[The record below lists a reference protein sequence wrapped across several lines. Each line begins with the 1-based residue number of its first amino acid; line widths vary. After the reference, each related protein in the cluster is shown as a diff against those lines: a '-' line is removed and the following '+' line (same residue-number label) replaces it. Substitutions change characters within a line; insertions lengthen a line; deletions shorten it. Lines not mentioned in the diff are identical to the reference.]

1 MCTYK
6 CMCIHTHTHTY
17 VYVHLAPD
25 PAEPRARECARWGFP
40 KANSILHVRETVR
53 LHESVWG
60 VSATA
65 MERRHVSVKA
75 RCPHWDIE
83 DARAPLHALTVAMQ
97 AVAIRQEAD
106 TECKL
111 YDVCIHTSIRVH
123 MFICMSMC
131 LYWYVC
137 TGAPGQTASTAHD
150 TNISAQVPCCADTC
164 HLFPCM
170 NSLKPS
176 LGDTDA
182 AAWLPKPG
190 TRDRTPAPG
199 LGLFATEH
207 VPKHTWIASFGP
219 MTWTSKK
226 KEKDA
231 KSPAAN
237 SNVARNGYS
246 LPFNKPTALGHS
258 SVWGTPQRGWQG
270 RYHGP
275 WINHTCCAWHCN
287 TEFVPDEDAHTYNVV
302 TTHVVAKRQEYLA
315 NYMAGYA
322 RPHNAAFERC
332 FGDVC
337 VCCACTHSTPH
348 CHP

>member
-1 MCTYK
+1 
-6 CMCIHTHTHTY
+6 
-17 VYVHLAPD
+17 
-25 PAEPRARECARWGFP
+25 
-40 KANSILHVRETVR
+40 
-53 LHESVWG
+53 
-60 VSATA
+60 
-65 MERRHVSVKA
+65 
-75 RCPHWDIE
+75 
-83 DARAPLHALTVAMQ
+83 
-97 AVAIRQEAD
+97 VAIRQEAD

-111 YDVCIHTSIRVH
+111 YDMCMHTSIHVH

-131 LYWYVC
+131 LYLYVC